1 MVAAR
6 SYLKL
11 LVVFGLVGA
20 SLISFPAAAPG
31 QAYPNKAITV
41 YCGYAPGASTD
52 LTARA
57 LAGAA
62 EKFLGVPVVVENK
75 AGGSA
80 TVCAALVASKP
91 PDGYTLGILDMAAL
105 SVRPH
110 LLKVAFNPLTDFTF
124 ILQYG
129 LYVGGLC
136 VLSESPIKTIDE
148 FIAHAKAK
156 PGLAYGASGQF
167 SRGHLAMELFAKCKG
182 LTFKHVPFK
191 GGADADTALLG
202 KHLDFV
208 GGSGGHIPY
217 VKQGAFRMLMVFSM
231 EKRDPQFPSIPMQRD
246 LGCEDVPPNCYILI
260 APKGLPDPIFK
271 KAHDA
276 FKKASEQPEFQKIM
290 EGNNLPYEY
299 KSREQLEK
307 DIPAQFDWY
316 KNVLQKWGVGKK

>member
-1 MVAAR
+1 MIATGR
-6 SYLKL
+6 YWKK
-11 LVVFGLVGA
+11 LVVVGLIGA
-20 SLISFPAAAPG
+20 CLVSLPAPAPG
-31 QAYPNKAITV
+31 QAYPAKPITV
-41 YCGYAPGASTD
+41 YCGYSPGASTD
-52 LTARA
+52 LTARS
-57 LAGAA
+57 LAAAA
-62 EKFLGVPVVVENK
+62 EKILGVPVVVENK

-91 PDGYTLGILDMAAL
+91 ADGYTLGILDMAAL
-105 SVRPH
+105 TVRPH

-124 ILQYG
+124 VLQYG

-148 FIAHAKAK
+148 FIAHAKAN

-217 VKQGAFRMLMVFSM
+217 VNKGHFACSCCSAWKKGTLN
-231 EKRDPQFPSIPMQRD
+231 FPTSPCRRNW
-246 LGCEDVPPNCYILI
+246 VARTYPPIVT
-260 APKGLPDPIFK
+260 
-271 KAHDA
+271 
-276 FKKASEQPEFQKIM
+276 S
-290 EGNNLPYEY
+290 
-299 KSREQLEK
+299 
-307 DIPAQFDWY
+307 
-316 KNVLQKWGVGKK
+316 